1 MSDIKN
7 GYFDLQINGCYGLD
21 FNQDHIDPDA
31 MHRSCQR
38 LEADGVGGILATFIT
53 EKIDNMATRLANI
66 VKLRQRDPL
75 VARMVA
81 GFHIEGPFISPEPG
95 YKGAHPVDAIHPANL
110 DGMKKLLDAAGGLTR
125 LVTLAPEQDENF
137 AVTDYL
143 AKQKITVSAGHTN
156 ASLEQLRGAADRG
169 LSMFTH
175 VGNGCPMQMNR
186 HDNIIQRVLSLRERI
201 WLCFICDGA
210 HIPFFALRNY
220 LDLGGI
226 DRCCAVTDAI
236 APAGLG
242 PGKYTVSRWE
252 LVIDEDMVARAP
264 DRSHLVGAAIT
275 MPQTAANLVQKVGL
289 TEAQVEQLTVANPR
303 RAIGLI
309 S

>member
-1 MSDIKN
+1 MSDMN
-7 GYFDLQINGCYGLD
+7 AGYFDLQINGCYGLD

-31 MHRSCQR
+31 MHRCCRR
-38 LEADGVGGILATFIT
+38 LESDGVGGILATFIT
-53 EKIDNMATRLANI
+53 EQIDTMALRLANI
-66 VKLRQRDPL
+66 VNLRRRDPL
-75 VARMVA
+75 VAKMIA
-81 GFHIEGPFISPEPG
+81 GIHIEGPFISPEPG
-95 YKGAHPVDAIHPANL
+95 YKGAHPVDAIQPAGL
-110 DGMKKLLDAAGGLTR
+110 DGMKKLLDASGGLTR

-156 ASLEQLRGAADRG
+156 ASLEQLRGAANHG

-275 MPQTAANLVQKVGL
+275 MPQTTANLVQKVGL
-289 TEAQVEQLTVANPR
+289 TEAQARQLTGANPR
-303 RAIGLI
+303 RAIKPA
-309 S
+309 